1 MAHGEIK
8 HFGVSSLMEN
18 EEERRGGRR
27 GRRQAGKQ
35 VPDGAS
41 KLMSTVVFCARYIAG
56 RSASP

>member
-1 MAHGEIK
+1 
-8 HFGVSSLMEN
+8 MEN

-41 KLMSTVVFCARYIAG
+41 KLMSTVVFCARYIAEAD
-56 RSASP
+56 RHRRKSPR